1 MSDEEILTPEEKDAL
16 LKGVEDGDVATGTDK
31 VTQGDIR
38 PFNFAASASRML
50 DRFARLTT
58 LNEHLASEISDD
70 LTRTYRVEPELTAGE
85 IKTRSQNDFVA
96 SLGSLSSIA
105 ICELAPLK
113 GKWLFVIESKLLY
126 ILVDRYFGGKGQAPA
141 NSRGATFTQSE
152 TKLAEQTTIAMLAN
166 LKEAWAEVIDISP
179 SVIEIET
186 NPEYLTLPV
195 TDGPVIQ
202 LSFDIGFGEDTG
214 SAHFVLPYAMLEPV
228 SQKFGLAAEGQST
241 VIRGE
246 WADAISQQ
254 MRSAEVELR
263 AELPSMKMTLQ
274 QLLDL
279 VPGDVV
285 PIKSPDDVV
294 VKAGDV
300 EVFQG
305 KFGTAE
311 GQNAVKITQSALSD

>member
-16 LKGVEDGDVATGTDK
+16 LKGVEDGDVATEAGEAAP
-31 VTQGDIR
+31 GDIR
-38 PFNFAASASRML
+38 PFNFAASASKLL

-58 LNEHLASEISDD
+58 LNEQLASDIVED
-70 LTRTYRVEPELTAGE
+70 LTRTFRVEPVVTASD
-85 IKTRSQNDFVA
+85 IKTRPQNDFVA
-96 SLGSLSSIA
+96 SLGALASIA
-105 ICELAPLK
+105 ICELEPLK

-126 ILVDRYFGGKGQAPA
+126 ILVDRYFGGKGRAPA
-141 NSRGATFTQSE
+141 NSRGASFTQSE
-152 TKLAEQTTIAMLAN
+152 TKLAEQTTTAMLAN
-166 LKEAWAEVIDISP
+166 LKNAWAEVIELSP
-179 SVIEIET
+179 SVIEIES
-186 NPEYLTLPV
+186 NPEYLTLPIS
-195 TDGPVIQ
+195 DEPVIQ

-214 SAHFVLPYAMLEPV
+214 SAHFILPYAMLEPV
-228 SQKFGLAAEGQST
+228 SQKFSLAAEEASAA
-241 VIRGE
+241 IRGE

-263 AELPSMKMTLQ
+263 AELPSMKLTFQ

-294 VKAGDV
+294 VKAGHV

>member
-16 LKGVEDGDVATGTDK
+16 LKGVEDGDVATETGEAAP
-31 VTQGDIR
+31 GDIR
-38 PFNFAASASRML
+38 PFNFAASASKLL

-58 LNEHLASEISDD
+58 LNEQLTSEIAED
-70 LTRTYRVEPELTAGE
+70 LTRTFRVEPIVTASE
-85 IKTRSQNDFVA
+85 IKTRPQNDFVA
-96 SLGSLSSIA
+96 SLGALASIA
-105 ICELAPLK
+105 ICELPPLK

-126 ILVDRYFGGKGQAPA
+126 ILVDRYFGGKGRAPA

-152 TKLAEQTTIAMLAN
+152 TKLAEQTTAAMLAN
-166 LKEAWAEVIDISP
+166 LKRAWAEVIETNP
-179 SVIEIET
+179 SVIEIES
-186 NPEYLTLPV
+186 NPEYLTLPI
-195 TDGPVIQ
+195 TEQPVIQ
-202 LSFDIGFGEDTG
+202 LSLDIGFGEDTG

-228 SQKFGLAAEGQST
+228 SQNFGLAAEETS
-241 VIRGE
+241 VAIRGE
-246 WADAISQQ
+246 WADAISQ

-263 AELPSMKMTLQ
+263 AELPSMKLTFQ

-279 VPGDVV
+279 MPGDVV

-294 VKAGDV
+294 VKAGHV